1 VLIAQNDFVI
11 TDFKGDLTC
20 TFVERHHKHSPLRDV
35 ADMLRS
41 FNYAAHTALAH
52 ASAEQPKDM
61 AKFEPLARDWEA
73 EVSRVFLAAYME
85 TVGNSLIASD
95 APLRDLLD
103 LFILE
108 KALYDVR
115 NELDKRPNWVVIPL
129 RCILSR
135 L

>member
-1 VLIAQNDFVI
+1 M
-11 TDFKGDLTC
+11 
-20 TFVERHHKHSPLRDV
+20 S
-35 ADMLRS
+35 
-41 FNYAAHTALAH
+41 
-52 ASAEQPKDM
+52 
-61 AKFEPLARDWEA
+61 KFEPFVREWEA

-85 TVGNSLIASD
+85 TVGNSLVAPD

-115 NELDKRPNWVVIPL
+115 NALDKRPDWVVIPL

-135 L
+135 LQSVI